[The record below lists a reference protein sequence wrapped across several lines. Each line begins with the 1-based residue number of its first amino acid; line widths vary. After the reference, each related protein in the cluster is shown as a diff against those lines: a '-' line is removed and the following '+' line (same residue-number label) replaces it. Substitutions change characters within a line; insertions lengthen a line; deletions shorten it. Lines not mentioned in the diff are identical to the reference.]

1 MADKTKTIKDATDKE
16 LDALIIRLRKESEAQ
31 SIISCIKRNS
41 TPKNNNVGYDSYNS
55 VDDSVSTE
63 APIESMYH
71 NDEVE
76 ETLKHF
82 GILGMKWGR
91 KSASKP
97 GTTHVPE
104 QTHNSETASKK
115 KPTNSDDYEIA
126 RTLKKKNPKTM
137 TNKELKDL
145 NARLQLEKSY
155 RELKS
160 ADMQKGI
167 DSVKSIVS
175 TGKTI
180 TGIYDTVH
188 EVASSPMTKAIIK
201 ALKKSPPTP

>member
-1 MADKTKTIKDATDKE
+1 MADKTKTIKNATDQE
-16 LDALIIRLRKESEAQ
+16 LDALIFRLRKESEAQ
-31 SIISCIKRNS
+31 SIISSMKRRS
-41 TPKNNNVGYDSYNS
+41 TPLGETSYGAYVP
-55 VDDSVSTE
+55 VDESVSTD
-63 APIESMYH
+63 APIETIYH

-76 ETLKHF
+76 KILKHF

-97 GTTHVPE
+97 VPTHTPKTS
-104 QTHNSETASKK
+104 QIHKN
-115 KPTNSDDYEIA
+115 KPAHSDDYTEA
-126 RTLKKKNPKTM
+126 QSLKKKSHKTM

-155 RELKS
+155 RELKA

-188 EVASSPMTKAIIK
+188 DVASSPMTKAIIK